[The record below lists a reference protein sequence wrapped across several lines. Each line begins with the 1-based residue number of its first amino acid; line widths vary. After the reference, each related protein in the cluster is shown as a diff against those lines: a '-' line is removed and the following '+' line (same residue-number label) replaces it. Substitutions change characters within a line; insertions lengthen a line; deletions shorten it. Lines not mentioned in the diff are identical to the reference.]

1 MAANRASIAD
11 LAKKL
16 NISVSTVSRALNN
29 HTSISESTRK
39 KVWQLAREVNYQPNH
54 LAAALRKGR
63 SNLLGVM
70 VPHIEGH
77 FFSSVMH
84 GIETVASKVGFNIMI
99 CQSNENVANEKKNIE
114 SLMNAQVEGILVS
127 LARNTHDFKHF
138 EKVSTRA
145 IPLVFFDRV
154 LEGINVS
161 SVIIDDYLGAYQ
173 AVTHLI
179 EQGCQRIAHFA
190 GPQHLNIY
198 KNRQR
203 GYLDALQAHGLPHEQ
218 ELIFTCDMKTEDGVE
233 GMEKLLALPVPP
245 DAVFSASDFSAVGAM
260 QVLKARRVQVPEDI
274 ALVGFSN
281 ETFTSLTEPRITSV
295 DQRCEQM
302 GQSAVKLFLEM
313 LEDKS
318 GQFSPRR
325 IVLQPELLVRESSL
339 RLQHHLTPH
348 VMAK

>member
-1 MAANRASIAD
+1 
-11 LAKKL
+11 
-16 NISVSTVSRALNN
+16 
-29 HTSISESTRK
+29 
-39 KVWQLAREVNYQPNH
+39 
-54 LAAALRKGR
+54 
-63 SNLLGVM
+63 M

-99 CQSNENVANEKKNIE
+99 CQSNENVANEKRNIE

-138 EKVSTRA
+138 EKVSKRA

-154 LEGINVS
+154 LEGLNVS

-203 GYLDALQAHGLPHEQ
+203 GYLDALSAHGLPYQ
-218 ELIFTCDMKTEDGVE
+218 EELVFTCDMKTEDGLE
-233 GMEKLLALPVPP
+233 GMEQLLALATPP
-245 DAVFSASDFSAVGAM
+245 DAVFSASDFSVVGAL
-260 QVLKARRVQVPEDI
+260 QVLKAHQVRVPQDI

-281 ETFTSLTEPRITSV
+281 ETFTSLTEPRLTSV

-325 IVLQPELLVRESSL
+325 IVLQPELLVRESSQ
-339 RLQHHLTPH
+339 RQ
-348 VMAK
+348 

>member
-1 MAANRASIAD
+1 MA
-11 LAKKL
+11 KEL

-39 KVWQLAREVNYQPNH
+39 RVWQLAKEVNYQPNH

-84 GIETVASKVGFNIMI
+84 GIETVASKSGFNIMI
-99 CQSNENVANEKKNIE
+99 CQSNENVANERKNIE

-138 EKVSTRA
+138 DKVDNLA

-154 LEGINVS
+154 LEGLNVS

-198 KNRQR
+198 KNRHR
-203 GYLDALQAHGLPHEQ
+203 GYLDALRAHGLPLDEQ
-218 ELIFTCDMKTEDGVE
+218 LVYTCDMRTEDGTE
-233 GMEKLLALPVPP
+233 GMEKLLALDVPP
-245 DAVFSASDFSAVGAM
+245 DAVFSSSDFSIVGAM
-260 QVLKARRVQVPEDI
+260 QVLKARQIRVPQDI

-281 ETFTSLTEPRITSV
+281 ETFTSLTEPRLTSV

-313 LEDKS
+313 LEDRS
-318 GQFSPRR
+318 GSFSPRR

-339 RLQHHLTPH
+339 RT
-348 VMAK
+348 